1 MTPATGNH
9 DISTDRLE
17 SYVRRVVESTDLPMF
32 SRRLIELLALPNS
45 DHTSAQKLAALV
57 LEDYALTFKLLRMA
71 NSFHYNRSNRPI
83 ESISHAI
90 VVLGMQTV
98 LKLASTLTYLEYFER
113 HGGELRQLMIRS
125 MLSAHVAA
133 ITADLRRFARRE
145 EAYLAGMFQNLGEVL
160 MAHHSPLA
168 LAAVRARMD
177 EGRSQ
182 DEASIEEIGFTYE
195 RLAAA
200 VGTHWKLSLYLTSLW
215 NPDAASTEL
224 TQFARFGHELTRL
237 MCVRQ
242 PAHHEPGLKLLAMK
256 FGVPLRLSVDG
267 IAGIWEQAVEDT
279 RATFVNLGVAVHL
292 LGAPLYQKT
301 NRERAG

>member
-1 MTPATGNH
+1 MIPATGDH
-9 DISTDRLE
+9 EISSGSRLE
-17 SYVRRVVESTDLPMF
+17 SYVRRVVESTELPMF
-32 SRRLIELLALPNS
+32 SKRLIELLALPNS

-90 VVLGMQTV
+90 VVLGIRTV

-133 ITADLRRFARRE
+133 VTADMRRFAQRE

-160 MAHHSPLA
+160 VAHHSPMKLA
-168 LAAVRARMD
+168 SVRTRVD
-177 EGRSQ
+177 EGHPQ
-182 DEASIEEIGFTYE
+182 DEASVEELGFTYD

-200 VGTHWKLSLYLTSLW
+200 VSGHWKLSPYLTSLW
-215 NPDAASTEL
+215 SPGPASTEL
-224 TQFARFGHELTRL
+224 TQLARFGHELTRL
-237 MCVRQ
+237 MCVRM
-242 PAHHEPGLKLLAMK
+242 PAHHEAGLKLLTMK
-256 FGVPLRLSVDG
+256 YGVPLRVTVES
-267 IAGIWEQAVEDT
+267 IADVWERAVEDT
-279 RATFVNLGVAVHL
+279 RGTFANLGVATHT
-292 LGAPLYQKT
+292 LGAPLS
-301 NRERAG
+301 

>member
-1 MTPATGNH
+1 LAADSIDVTPATGKH
-9 DISTDRLE
+9 EISADRLE

-32 SRRLIELLALPNS
+32 SRRLIEMLALPNS

-133 ITADLRRFARRE
+133 ITADMRRFTRRE

-160 MAHHSPLA
+160 MAHHSPLT
-168 LAAVRARMD
+168 LAAVRTRME

-200 VGTHWKLSLYLTSLW
+200 VGMHWKLSSYLTSLW
-215 NPDAASTEL
+215 SPDAASTEL

-237 MCVRQ
+237 MCVRL
-242 PAHHEPGLKLLAMK
+242 PAHQEPGLKLLAMK
-256 FGVPLRLSVDG
+256 YGVSLRVSVDG
-267 IAGIWEQAVEDT
+267 IADIWERAVEDT
-279 RATFVNLGVAVHL
+279 RGTFVNLGVARRL
-292 LGAPLYQKT
+292 LGAPLS
-301 NRERAG
+301 

>member
-1 MTPATGNH
+1 MIPAAGDH
-9 DISTDRLE
+9 EISAADRLE

-113 HGGELRQLMIRS
+113 HGGDLRQLMIRS
-125 MLSAHVAA
+125 MLSAHIAA
-133 ITADLRRFARRE
+133 VTADLRRFPHRE

-160 MAHHSPLA
+160 VAHHSPLK
-168 LAAVRARMD
+168 LAAVRARVE
-177 EGRSQ
+177 EGRAQ
-182 DEASIEEIGFTYE
+182 DEASIEEIGFTYD

-200 VGTHWKLSLYLTSLW
+200 VGAHWKLLPYFTSLW
-215 NPDAASTEL
+215 SAESAATEL
-224 TQFARFGHELTRL
+224 TQFARFGRELTRL
-237 MCVRQ
+237 MCVRL
-242 PAHHEPGLKLLAMK
+242 PAHQEPGLKLLAMK
-256 FGVPLRLSVDG
+256 YGVPLRVTVDN
-267 IAGIWEQAVEDT
+267 IAEIWERAVEDT
-279 RATFVNLGVAVHL
+279 RATFVNLGVATHL
-292 LGAPLYQKT
+292 LGAPLT
-301 NRERAG
+301 RVSGSES

>member
-1 MTPATGNH
+1 MIPAAGDHET
-9 DISTDRLE
+9 SAADRLE
-17 SYVRRVVESTDLPMF
+17 SYVRRVVDSTDLPMF

-113 HGGELRQLMIRS
+113 HGSELRQLMIRS

-133 ITADLRRFARRE
+133 ITADLRRFSRRE

-160 MAHHSPLA
+160 VAHHSPLK
-168 LAAVRARMD
+168 LAAVRARVD
-177 EGRSQ
+177 EGHPQ
-182 DEASIEEIGFTYE
+182 DEASIEEIGFTYD

-200 VGTHWKLSLYLTSLW
+200 VSAHWKLSPYLTSLW
-215 NPDAASTEL
+215 NPDSTLTEL

-237 MCVRQ
+237 MCVRI
-242 PAHHEPGLKLLAMK
+242 PAHQEPGLKLLAMK
-256 FGVPLRLSVDG
+256 FGVPLRVSVDS
-267 IAGIWEQAVEDT
+267 IADIWQRAVDDT
-279 RATFVNLGVAVHL
+279 RGTFANLGVATHL
-292 LGAPLYQKT
+292 LGTPLS
-301 NRERAG
+301 